1 MSVICPTVTPTTAD
15 PHVYREQIERVARL
29 SDRVQIDLMD
39 GDFAPNKN
47 TNPIQVWWPENVHPD
62 IHLMYRRP
70 VEQIET
76 LVSLRP
82 AMVII
87 HAEAEGDLAG
97 MIKHLQKLGIKAGV
111 ALLKKTQPNEAA
123 ELIAIADHV
132 LIFSG
137 ELGFFGGQVD
147 LAMLE
152 KVASIKAINP
162 TIEIGW
168 DGGANESNVASLA
181 QGGIDVINVGGAI
194 QRATNP
200 QTAYDTLVAK
210 LSST

>member
-1 MSVICPTVTPTTAD
+1 MSIICPTVTPSTAD
-15 PHVYREQIERVARL
+15 PHVYREQIERVAPL
-29 SDRVQIDLMD
+29 SDRIQIDLMD

-70 VEQIET
+70 LEQIET

-82 AMVII
+82 SMVII
-87 HAEAEGDLAG
+87 HAEAEGDLIG

-111 ALLKKTQPNEAA
+111 ALLKPTEPSEASDLLA
-123 ELIAIADHV
+123 VADHV

-137 ELGFFGGQVD
+137 ELGFFGGHVD
-147 LAMLE
+147 LTMLR
-152 KVASIKAINP
+152 KVADIKAINP

-168 DGGANESNVASLA
+168 DGGANETNVVDLA
-181 QGGIDVINVGGAI
+181 KGGIDVINVGGAI

-200 QTAYDTLVAK
+200 QSAYDTLVAK
-210 LSST
+210 LSTT

>member
-1 MSVICPTVTPTTAD
+1 MSIICPTVTPSTAD
-15 PHVYREQIERVARL
+15 PHVYREQIERVAPL
-29 SDRVQIDLMD
+29 SDRIQIDLMD

-47 TNPIQVWWPENVHPD
+47 TNPIQVWWPDNVHPD

-70 VEQIET
+70 LEQIET

-82 AMVII
+82 AMVIL
-87 HAEAEGDLAG
+87 HAEAEGDLVG

-111 ALLKKTQPNEAA
+111 ALLKITQPSEAA

-147 LAMLE
+147 LAMLG
-152 KVASIKAINP
+152 KVTGIKAINP
-162 TIEIGW
+162 AIEIGW

-181 QGGIDVINVGGAI
+181 EGGIDVINVGGAI

-200 QTAYDTLVAK
+200 QRAYDTLVAK